1 MLTVEG
7 LSVHYGHIQALDTI
21 ALEQQ
26 EGEIVALIG
35 GNGAGKTTL
44 LNVISGLV
52 RPSTGKV
59 MFRGQDLTRL
69 APAKIVAQ
77 GVGQVPEGRM
87 LFAPLTVKEN
97 LELGAYLRQRRGDRD
112 RIAADLAYIFELFPV
127 LQSKLAQ
134 KAGTLSGGE
143 QQMLAIGRGLMAR
156 PRLMLL
162 DEPSLGLAPLLVKNI
177 MAVIQRLQSKG
188 TTILL
193 VEQNARAALKISD
206 RAYVLEAG
214 RICLCGAA
222 CDLLESDEVKQ
233 AYLGKDNG
241 QGYTRQCRPGAALT
255 LRKINDMDGPPG
267 AGFE

>member
-1 MLTVEG
+1 MLRIEG
-7 LSVHYGHIQALDTI
+7 LSVHYGRIQALDNI

-26 EGEIVALIG
+26 QGEIVALIG

-44 LNVISGLV
+44 LNVVSGLV
-52 RPSTGKV
+52 RPSAGRVSFCEREITG
-59 MFRGQDLTRL
+59 L
-69 APAKIVAQ
+69 APAKIVAL
-77 GVGQVPEGRM
+77 GVGQVPEGRK

-97 LELGAYLRQRRGDRD
+97 LELGAYLRQRNGERQRV
-112 RIAADLAYIFELFPV
+112 AADLEYIFELFPV
-127 LQSKLAQ
+127 LKTKLAHE
-134 KAGTLSGGE
+134 AGTLSGGE

-177 MAVIQRLQSKG
+177 MAIIQRLQSEG

-222 CDLLESDEVKQ
+222 CDLLDSDEVKQ
-233 AYLGKDNG
+233 AYLGKERG
-241 QGYTRQCRPGAALT
+241 QGYVRHCRLVEPLT
-255 LRKINDMDGPPG
+255 PPG
-267 AGFE
+267 AQGD